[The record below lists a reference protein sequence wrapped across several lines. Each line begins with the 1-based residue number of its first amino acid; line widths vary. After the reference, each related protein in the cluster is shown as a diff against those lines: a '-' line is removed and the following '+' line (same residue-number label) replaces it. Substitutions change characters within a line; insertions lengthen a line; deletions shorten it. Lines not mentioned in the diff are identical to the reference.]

1 MRNRYL
7 RRHGRKKNP
16 NTVSVIL
23 IIIILILLIIIVGVG
38 RHNIMVKQRE
48 YDRKQAMLEEQI
60 DEEKRRSE
68 EIEEYGKYTKT
79 KKFVEDMAKEKLG
92 LVKDDEIVFKEGD

>member
-60 DEEKRRSE
+60 EEEKRRSE
-68 EIEEYGKYTKT
+68 
-79 KKFVEDMAKEKLG
+79 
-92 LVKDDEIVFKEGD
+92 

>member
-7 RRHGRKKNP
+7 RRHSRKKNP

-38 RHNIMVKQRE
+38 RHNILVKQRE
-48 YDRKQAMLEEQI
+48 YDKKQAMLEEQI
-60 DEEKRRSE
+60 EQEKLRSE

-79 KKFVEDMAKEKLG
+79 KKFGEDRAKEKLG
-92 LVKDDEIVFKEGD
+92 LVTEDEIVVIEGD

>member
-1 MRNRYL
+1 M
-7 RRHGRKKNP
+7 RRHSRKKNP

-38 RHNIMVKQRE
+38 RHNILVKQRE
-48 YDRKQAMLEEQI
+48 YDKKQSMLEEQI
-60 DEEKRRSE
+60 EQEKLRSE